1 LTRFNPSRW
10 LDEDFEDGKTS
21 IDLQVEVE
29 KKLDPSK
36 AADYVITTVTGSKL
50 GSGTDAN
57 VYLIIHG
64 DKGETDKLHLT
75 KQTGGDK
82 LFEKGQTDVFNIKA
96 LNVGEIKKI
105 NISHDG
111 KGMGAGWFVETI
123 KIENLTTKKTF
134 KYLSLLSKHLRL
146 LYLNKL
152 FIAISFKL

>member
-1 LTRFNPSRW
+1 LIKLPRFTPSRW

-21 IDLQVEVE
+21 IDLLVEVE

-57 VYLIIHG
+57 VFLIIYG

-75 KQTGGDK
+75 KQIGNDK
-82 LFEKGQTDVFNIKA
+82 LFEKDQTDVFTIKA
-96 LNVGEIKKI
+96 LNVGEVKKI

-134 KYLSLLSKHLRL
+134 MYLFFHAKMYHLHT
-146 LYLNKL
+146 
-152 FIAISFKL
+152 